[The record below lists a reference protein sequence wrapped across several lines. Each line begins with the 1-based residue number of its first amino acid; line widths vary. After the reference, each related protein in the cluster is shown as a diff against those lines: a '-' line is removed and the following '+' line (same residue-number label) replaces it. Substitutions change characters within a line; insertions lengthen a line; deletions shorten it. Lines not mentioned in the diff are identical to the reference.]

1 MRRRSLSSG
10 THWRVSSLFL
20 VAAMSVAAASS
31 GAGCAKSQAPAGY
44 DNTTAGSSGTSGSG
58 GTSGNGGATGSAGTS
73 GASGAGTTS
82 GSTAADGGPSLQGV
96 GIGIFADTCTS
107 GTPSVPY
114 APMRRVTRVEYDN
127 MVRDLLGDTS
137 HPSVTFQIPAEALPA
152 YGVNL
157 PLSNTYNQADTT
169 AVTQYL
175 FAAEAVAANAVAD
188 TNRMNNVILAGI
200 ASCSAAHD
208 DTCASDFIQSWAN
221 RAYRGQLDATETQ
234 GLMTVY
240 SDVKGMVDW
249 TTGIQAVIT
258 AVLESPR
265 FLYVFE
271 FGAGNP
277 TGNVIALSSTEVG
290 ARMAFF
296 LWRSVPDTK
305 VMADAAA
312 GMLSTTDGIAQEAQ
326 YMLTA
331 VNPITQTP
339 YAQDALVDFTNQMLQ
354 LSGIPAKDAQ
364 FTDYNANSALGGE
377 MYDEARLDVSQLV
390 LSANGSL
397 TDLLTSTS
405 TYLSTDLAT
414 YYGLAAGSGAT
425 GASVKGPVTG
435 TSFTQTSVPNRNGI
449 LMNGGLLA
457 TMAHSTLPSLVWRGK
472 VVRENFLCDPI
483 GAPPANFQPAS
494 TAPAP
499 DAGTTT
505 RDLLE
510 MHLAQC
516 PFCHELMDP
525 IGVAFD
531 NFNAAGQYQSTDANG
546 FTPASAYP
554 PVDSSGQVNA
564 PGAIIN
570 NVAIA
575 GAPETGAWTTTF
587 QTGLDFV
594 TQLAASGQGQECF
607 ALEELRYALGRVE
620 TPQDA
625 CSAQAI
631 LSAFTTGKL
640 NIQGL
645 LVAVLQS
652 DAMRYRTV
660 ESTGSSC
667 Q

>member
-1 MRRRSLSSG
+1 MRRRSFRNGTRVRLSS
-10 THWRVSSLFL
+10 LLL
-20 VAAMSVAAASS
+20 VAAMSAAAASS
-31 GAGCAKSQAPAGY
+31 GAGCAKSQSPTGYGAPS
-44 DNTTAGSSGTSGSG
+44 GSSGTSGRSG
-58 GTSGNGGATGSAGTS
+58 SSGSAGTTGSAGAAGSTGATGSTAGDS
-73 GASGAGTTS
+73 DGGASPA
-82 GSTAADGGPSLQGV
+82 GV
-96 GIGIFADTCTS
+96 GISIFAGSCTP
-107 GTPSVPY
+107 GAPSVPY
-114 APMRRVTRVEYDN
+114 APMRRITRVEYDN

-137 HPSVTFQIPAEALPA
+137 HPSVTFQIPPEATPA

-157 PLSNTYNQADTT
+157 PLSNTLNPADPT

-175 FAAEAVAANAVAD
+175 LAAETIAANAVAD
-188 TNRMNNVILAGI
+188 TNRMNNVVLAGI

-208 DTCASDFIQSWAN
+208 DTCANDFIQAWAN
-221 RAYRGQLDATETQ
+221 RAYRGQLDSTEAQ

-265 FLYVFE
+265 FLYVLE
-271 FGAGNP
+271 FGTGSANGNA
-277 TGNVIALSSTEVG
+277 IALSSTEIA
-290 ARMAFF
+290 ARMAFY
-296 LWRSVPDTK
+296 LWRSVPDAK

-331 VNPITQTP
+331 VNPTTHAP
-339 YAQDALVDFTNQMLQ
+339 YAQDAIVDFTNQILQ
-354 LSGIPAKDAQ
+354 LSGIPAKDGQ
-364 FTDYNANSALGGE
+364 FTEYNANTALGSE
-377 MYDEARLDVSQLV
+377 MYDEARLDFSQLV
-390 LSANGSL
+390 LSDNGSL

-405 TYLSTDLAT
+405 TYLTPDVAT
-414 YYGLAAGSGAT
+414 YYGATPGSGT
-425 GASVKGPVTG
+425 SVKGPVTG
-435 TSFTQTSVPNRNGI
+435 ESFTQTTVPNRNGI

-472 VVRENFLCDPI
+472 VVRENWLCDPI
-483 GAPPANFQPAS
+483 GAPPMNFQPPTMPPS
-494 TAPAP
+494 P

-510 MHLAQC
+510 MHMMAC
-516 PFCHELMDP
+516 PQCHELMDP

-546 FTPASAYP
+546 LMPASAYP
-554 PVDSSGQVNA
+554 PVDSSGWIEP
-564 PGAIIN
+564 PGIVLN
-570 NVAIA
+570 
-575 GAPETGAWTTTF
+575 GTLLTGSQETGAWTGTY
-587 QTGLDFV
+587 QNGQDFV
-594 TQLAASGQGQECF
+594 TQLAASGQGQKCF

-620 TPQDA
+620 TPADA
-625 CSAQAI
+625 CSAQSV
-631 LSAFTTGKL
+631 LSAFQAGKL

-652 DAMRYRTV
+652 DAMRYRTAG
-660 ESTGSSC
+660 SAGSSC

>member
-1 MRRRSLSSG
+1 MRRSPFLAGTRLRLSS
-10 THWRVSSLFL
+10 LCL
-20 VAAMSVAAASS
+20 VGAMTVAAASS

-44 DNTTAGSSGTSGSG
+44 DNASGSSGSNGSSGSSGGAGGTGNAGTAGS
-58 GTSGNGGATGSAGTS
+58 A
-73 GASGAGTTS
+73 GASGAGGTS
-82 GSTAADGGPSLQGV
+82 GSATSDAGVPPQGV
-96 GIGIFADTCTS
+96 GIGIFADPCAA

-114 APMRRVTRVEYDN
+114 APMRRITRVEYDD
-127 MVRDLLGDTS
+127 MVRDLLGDTT
-137 HPSVTFQIPAEALPA
+137 HPSVTFQIPPEALPA

-157 PLSNTYNQADTT
+157 PLSNTYNAADPT

-175 FAAEAVAANAVAD
+175 LAAEAVATNAVAD
-188 TNRMNNVILAGI
+188 TNRMNNIILAGI

-221 RAYRGQLDATETQ
+221 RAYRGQLDATETS
-234 GLMTVY
+234 GLMQVY
-240 SDVKGMVDW
+240 SDVKSMVDW

-265 FLYVFE
+265 FLYELE

-296 LWRSVPDTK
+296 LWRSVPDAK
-305 VMADAAA
+305 VMADATA

-331 VNPITQTP
+331 VNPITQSL
-339 YAQDALVDFTNQMLQ
+339 YAEDAIVDFVNQMLQ
-354 LSGIPAKDAQ
+354 LNGIPAKDGQ
-364 FTDYNANSALGGE
+364 FIDYNANTALGGE
-377 MYDEARLDVSQLV
+377 MYDEARLDFSQLV
-390 LSANGSL
+390 LAANGSL

-405 TYLSTDLAT
+405 TYLTSDVAT
-414 YYGLAAGSGAT
+414 YYGASPGSGTA
-425 GASVKGPVTG
+425 VQGPVTG
-435 TSFTQTSVPNRNGI
+435 ASFTQTTVANRNGI

-472 VVRENFLCDPI
+472 VVRENFLCDPV
-483 GAPPANFQPAS
+483 GPPPANFQPAS
-494 TAPAP
+494 MAPPP

-546 FTPASAYP
+546 NAPASAYP

-564 PGAIIN
+564 PGATIN
-570 NVAIA
+570 NAPIA
-575 GAPETGAWTTTF
+575 GTPENGALTTTF
-587 QTGLDFV
+587 QSGLDFV
-594 TQLAASGQGQECF
+594 TQLAASGQGQKCF

-620 TPQDA
+620 TPQDT

-631 LSAFTTGKL
+631 LSAFTVGKL
-640 NIQGL
+640 NLQGL
-645 LVAVLQS
+645 LVAVMQS